1 MSQGVNEKLQRW
13 GFDTEIDPLNE
24 QNRVPSFLAL
34 EALET
39 LERSMK
45 SYSLPFSIL
54 QHFFQRRRRG
64 DVICGRGH
72 SIGPCPFGELL
83 RMRNPTQWPRMR
95 REIASRWHLA
105 TQKSITGF
113 LQCVRSRATGLVFL
127 SCTYRHFLRNEEWQS
142 TEISAF
148 CILKTSEIC
157 SFCIFLENHAFR
169 VNWVSI

>member
-54 QHFFQRRRRG
+54 QHFSSGAEGGCYLWSRSF
-64 DVICGRGH
+64 H
-72 SIGPCPFGELL
+72 WSMSI
-83 RMRNPTQWPRMR
+83 W
-95 REIASRWHLA
+95 
-105 TQKSITGF
+105 
-113 LQCVRSRATGLVFL
+113 
-127 SCTYRHFLRNEEWQS
+127 
-142 TEISAF
+142 
-148 CILKTSEIC
+148 
-157 SFCIFLENHAFR
+157 
-169 VNWVSI
+169 